1 MLLDFTEKWKLTTQ
15 NNAYNMKANQMI
27 WCHLSMLFSI
37 WICAATTGPN
47 QTIYSF
53 LRSLWMSLTATA
65 SIAAILDGQGCPRI
79 EVTT

>member
-1 MLLDFTEKWKLTTQ
+1 ML
-15 NNAYNMKANQMI
+15 